1 MMKRNGHKIKGF
13 TLMELMVTVGILG
26 MIIVTIMGMF
36 FRSFRG
42 GTKADTIM
50 TLDQNAQ
57 MSLSILERFVRNAQ
71 SVSVGGGDC
80 PATSD
85 SLTVESWDGRS
96 TVFSLENGQLASNG
110 AVISGEAVVIS
121 DLVFECVRTQ
131 GIPDQVMVRFN
142 AVRTDA
148 GGGAETEASY
158 ESVINLRN
166 Y

>member
-1 MMKRNGHKIKGF
+1 MRGKAKNRIKGF
-13 TLMELMVTVGILG
+13 TLMELVVTVGILG
-26 MIIVTIMGMF
+26 MIVVTIMGMF

-42 GTKADTIM
+42 GTKADTVM
-50 TLDQNAQ
+50 TLDQNVQ
-57 MSLSILERFVRNAQ
+57 MSLSLLERFVKNAQ
-71 SVSVGGGDC
+71 SVSVGGSC
-80 PATSD
+80 PSTGD
-85 SLTVESWDGRS
+85 SLTVESWDGGL

-110 AVISGEAVVIS
+110 AAISGEAVVIS
-121 DLVFECVRTQ
+121 DLVFECARLQ
-131 GIPDQVMVRFN
+131 GVPDQVKVRFN

>member
-57 MSLSILERFVRNAQ
+57 MSLSILERFVRMHNRL
-71 SVSVGGGDC
+71 VLVVE
-80 PATSD
+80 
-85 SLTVESWDGRS
+85 TVRLQAI
-96 TVFSLENGQLASNG
+96 V
-110 AVISGEAVVIS
+110 
-121 DLVFECVRTQ
+121 
-131 GIPDQVMVRFN
+131 
-142 AVRTDA
+142 
-148 GGGAETEASY
+148 
-158 ESVINLRN
+158 
-166 Y
+166 